1 MTLVTA
7 LKPAVMRSGRP
18 LQYPGM
24 EVKQFVSWR
33 PCLTYSPVESV
44 WLVAIGVNGFFVATA
59 YVNTLFVSSIAGGMC
74 MSTVLVPPFGGMSLF
89 VGVTMALVKKD
100 RMSPTG

>member
-74 MSTVLVPPFGGMSLF
+74 MSTVLFP
-89 VGVTMALVKKD
+89 
-100 RMSPTG
+100 SPRDTR